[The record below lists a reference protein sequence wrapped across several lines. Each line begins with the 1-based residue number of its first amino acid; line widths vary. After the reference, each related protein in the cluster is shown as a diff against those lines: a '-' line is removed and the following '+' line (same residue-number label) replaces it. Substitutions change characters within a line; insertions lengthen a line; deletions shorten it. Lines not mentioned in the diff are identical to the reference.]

1 MRITIWPA
9 LLLVATLAGGEEL
22 FLPVV
27 VQKQGQEGAWW
38 NTEVW
43 IANTGEKLA
52 RWGAVFLPAG
62 QANGELLRADPEHE
76 EELAGYATTVRTD
89 LVPQGSVGAL
99 RLVVSPGVVVAAR
112 IYNAS
117 GRASSAQVIPGVS
130 RDQALRRGEV
140 GHLLGLRR
148 SAQFRTNLLLFC
160 PGPEGATVR
169 VRVLGERGD
178 LYGEQSYG
186 LGPGSLLPLDDV
198 LQSFG
203 VARAEAA
210 RVELVGSAPF
220 FALASVVD
228 SRSGA
233 ATLHFPLRPASQR

>member
-1 MRITIWPA
+1 MRIVGGVLG
-9 LLLVATLAGGEEL
+9 LLLATWVGGEEL
-22 FLPVV
+22 FVPVV

-43 IANTGEKLA
+43 VVNTSERLA
-52 RWGAVFLPAG
+52 RWGAIFLPAG
-62 QANGELLRADPEHE
+62 QANGELLRANPEHE
-76 EELAGYATTVRTD
+76 EELAGSATVVRSD

-99 RLVVSPGVVVAAR
+99 RFVVSPGVLVVAR

-117 GRASSAQVIPGVS
+117 GRASSAQVVPGVS

-140 GHLLGLRR
+140 GHLVGLRR

-169 VRVLGERGD
+169 VRALGERGE
-178 LYGEQSYG
+178 LFGEQVYG
-186 LGPGSLLPLDDV
+186 LGPGSLLPLDD
-198 LQSFG
+198 LFQGFG
-203 VARAEAA
+203 VARTEAA
-210 RVELVGSAPF
+210 RVEVMGTAPF

-233 ATLHFPLRPASQR
+233 ATLHLPLRASHR